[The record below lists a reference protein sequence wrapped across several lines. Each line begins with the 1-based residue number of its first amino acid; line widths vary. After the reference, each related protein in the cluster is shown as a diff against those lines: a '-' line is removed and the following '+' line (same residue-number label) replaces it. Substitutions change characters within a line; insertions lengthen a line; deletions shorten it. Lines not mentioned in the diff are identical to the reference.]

1 MASQTDGFAFVE
13 FTTPD
18 LNALESIFA
27 RLGFVRTWRHAS
39 LEMSA
44 VSQGDCLF
52 FINAEPN
59 RFLENHGS
67 SARAIGLH
75 VINRAAAQNRSDVV
89 SVERNA
95 DEPFVVDV
103 PAIRGIGESLVY
115 LVDETPVRFARE
127 YLGQAGPRAA
137 AIRRIDHT
145 SNIVKPENLDHWAD
159 FYTRNFGFY
168 QKQYL
173 DVKGKASGQR
183 ARSMVGR
190 CGRVSIPIAAS
201 AHTES
206 GVLNQNDEFIRDY
219 GGEGIQHIALL
230 SDDIVKTV
238 DFLQGKGI
246 EFMAAPPDTYYDAL
260 DERLPGHGLD
270 VAEIRRRG
278 IMVDGREEGRI
289 LLQIFTRR
297 QIGPIFFEII
307 ERRGEDGFGAG
318 NFRALFE
325 AQEKDQMRRGSLRLA
340 PQSPLVK
347 SRQRS

>member
-1 MASQTDGFAFVE
+1 MPAQTDGFAFVE
-13 FTTPD
+13 FTAPT
-18 LNALESIFA
+18 LEPLENIFA
-27 RLGFVRTWRHAS
+27 RMGFIRTWQHAS
-39 LEMSA
+39 LKISA

-59 RFLENHGS
+59 RFLEHHGA
-67 SARAIGLH
+67 SARAIGVH
-75 VINRAAAQNRSDVV
+75 VINPVARAALPEAVP
-89 SVERNA
+89 VERNA
-95 DEPFVVDV
+95 SEPFVIDA
-103 PAIRGIGESLVY
+103 PAIRGIGESLIY
-115 LVDETPVRFARE
+115 LVDETPARFARE
-127 YLGQAGPRAA
+127 YLGQSGCRDA

-145 SNIVKPENLDHWAD
+145 SNIVKPENLDVWAD
-159 FYTRNFGFY
+159 FYAKNFGFY

-173 DVKGKASGQR
+173 DVKGHVSGQR

-206 GVLNQNDEFIRDY
+206 GVLNQNEEFIRDY

-230 SDDIVKTV
+230 SDDILKTV
-238 DFLQGKGI
+238 DFLRRNGI
-246 EFMAAPPDTYYDAL
+246 EFMTAPPDAYYDAL

-270 VAEIRRRG
+270 VGEIRRRG
-278 IMVDGREEGRI
+278 IMVDGHEDGRI

-325 AQEKDQMRRGSLRLA
+325 AQEKDQMRRGSLR
-340 PQSPLVK
+340 PSEQSLSIRK
-347 SRQRS
+347 

>member
-1 MASQTDGFAFVE
+1 MTTQTDGFAFVE
-13 FTTPD
+13 FTAPELD
-18 LNALESIFA
+18 ALEELF
-27 RLGFVRTWRHAS
+27 RRMGFIGTWRHPS
-39 LEMSA
+39 LKISV

-52 FINAEPN
+52 FLNAEPN
-59 RFLENHGS
+59 PFLQHHGA

-75 VINRAAAQNRSDVV
+75 VVNRVAAQGLPDAVP
-89 SVERNA
+89 VEPNA
-95 DEPFVVDV
+95 SEPFVVEA
-103 PAIRGIGESLVY
+103 PAIRGIGESLLY
-115 LVDETPVRFARE
+115 LIDETPVRFARE
-127 YLGQAGPRAA
+127 FLGHDGRGEA
-137 AIRRIDHT
+137 AIRRVDHT
-145 SNIVKPENLDHWAD
+145 SNIVKPENLDLWAD
-159 FYTRNFGFY
+159 FYARNFGFY

-173 DVKGKASGQR
+173 DVKGHVSGQR

-230 SDDIVKTV
+230 SDDIITTV
-238 DFLQGKGI
+238 DFLSSNGI
-246 EFMAAPPDTYYDAL
+246 EFMAAPPDAYYDAIE
-260 DERLPGHGLD
+260 ERLPGHGLD
-270 VAEIRRRG
+270 VEAIRRRG
-278 IMVDGREEGRI
+278 IMADGRENGRV

-325 AQEKDQMRRGSLRLA
+325 AQEKDQMLRGSLRA
-340 PQSPLVK
+340 TA
-347 SRQRS
+347 

>member
-1 MASQTDGFAFVE
+1 MTTQTDGFAFVE
-13 FTTPD
+13 FTAPD
-18 LNALESIFA
+18 LDPLEELF
-27 RLGFVRTWRHAS
+27 RRMGFIRTWRHPS
-39 LEMSA
+39 LKVS
-44 VSQGDCLF
+44 VLSQGDCLF
-52 FINAEPN
+52 FLNAEPN
-59 RFLENHGS
+59 PFLKHHGA

-75 VINRAAAQNRSDVV
+75 VVNRLAAQGLPDAVP
-89 SVERNA
+89 VERNA
-95 DEPFVVDV
+95 SEPFVVDA
-103 PAIRGIGESLVY
+103 PAIRGIGDSLLY
-115 LVDETPVRFARE
+115 LIDETPARFASE
-127 YLGQAGPRAA
+127 FLGLHGRGEA

-145 SNIVKPENLDHWAD
+145 SNIVKPENLDLWAD
-159 FYTRNFGFY
+159 FYTQNFGFY

-173 DVKGKASGQR
+173 DVKGHVSGQR

-230 SDDIVKTV
+230 SDDIITTV
-238 DFLQGKGI
+238 DFLSGNGI
-246 EFMAAPPDTYYDAL
+246 EFMAAPPDAYYDAL
-260 DERLPGHGLD
+260 QERLPSHGLD
-270 VAEIRRRG
+270 VDAIRRRG
-278 IMVDGREEGRI
+278 IMVDGRENGRV

-325 AQEKDQMRRGSLRLA
+325 AQEKDQMLRGSLRA
-340 PQSPLVK
+340 TA
-347 SRQRS
+347 